1 MYMCVYVYICMHH
14 LFSWH
19 LRRSEVVECPGHL
32 VTSTSAF
39 LSPGLPTSCF
49 SWTSARSIGAAGSAR
64 GAPPTRA
71 RATCGPWI
79 SSCRAHDCSCR
90 TQSLNHVSRG
100 TFIWSC
106 WIFSVCTFVPQR
118 KKKDWVLSNP
128 FLNSCRLIISCVSRV
143 TLTPAFL
150 FLELRSDSSE
160 GVGVILSLDPI
171 AIAVVNGTQLP
182 IGGLLTQLSF
192 RNFIFSHP

>member
-1 MYMCVYVYICMHH
+1 M
-14 LFSWH
+14 
-19 LRRSEVVECPGHL
+19 
-32 VTSTSAF
+32 
-39 LSPGLPTSCF
+39 
-49 SWTSARSIGAAGSAR
+49 
-64 GAPPTRA
+64 
-71 RATCGPWI
+71 
-79 SSCRAHDCSCR
+79 
-90 TQSLNHVSRG
+90 
-100 TFIWSC
+100 
-106 WIFSVCTFVPQR
+106 
-118 KKKDWVLSNP
+118 
-128 FLNSCRLIISCVSRV
+128 SRV